1 MAGKPT
7 VASMS
12 IVVVVTN
19 VVIVSSCPHP
29 GITQTSTPGQRLQEH
44 TVNVTLD
51 PLSLQVEVW
60 SEYDGN
66 YIE

>member
-7 VASMS
+7 VTSMS
-12 IVVVVTN
+12 IVVFVTN
-19 VVIVSSCPHP
+19 IVIVS
-29 GITQTSTPGQRLQEH
+29 GITLTSTPGQRHQEH